1 MIVRKAYKFKI
12 KTNAREKLFFS
23 KIAGCVRLVWNKSLA
38 LQKANCEYINKQ
50 FAKLGGQSMRESEAK
65 KLKKYL
71 YKEYFPTGFDII
83 TKALVPIWKQS
94 EEFSF
99 LNECPSQSLQKPLG
113 DLDKA
118 FFKAFTKKSGFPKF
132 KKKGNRDSIY
142 FPQGFKVK
150 GNKVFLPKL
159 GWVKFF
165 KTRNIEGI
173 IKNITVSFDGYGNW
187 HASFCTEQEKNVEQR
202 ILDVNDI
209 GIDLGITNFAAISN
223 GRIIKKPKE
232 IKNLSAIKKK
242 VARAVSRKK
251 KGGKNRQK
259 AVLVLRKIENKIT
272 NIRKDFLHKTSA
284 ILSKNHALIAVENL
298 KILNMSKSAKGTQ
311 ELPGKN
317 VKAKSGLN
325 REILANGWGDF
336 RTMLKYKQ
344 EYSGG
349 VFLTVN
355 PINTSRKCSCCGI
368 IDKNSRVRQE
378 WYACLHCGQE
388 IHADT
393 NAAINI
399 LAAGRVAIACGD
411 ITSH

>member
-12 KTNAREKLFFS
+12 KTNAREKVFFS
-23 KIAGCVRLVWNKSLA
+23 KVAGCVRLVWNKSLA

-50 FAKLGGQSMRESEAK
+50 FAKLGGYSMRDNEAK
-65 KLKKYL
+65 KLKKHL

-94 EEFSF
+94 EEFAF

-118 FFKAFTKKSGFPKF
+118 FFKAFTKKGGFPKF
-132 KKKGNRDSIY
+132 KKKGYRDSIH

-150 GNKVFLPKL
+150 DNKVFLPKL

-165 KTRNIEGI
+165 RTRNIEGV
-173 IKNITVSFDGYGNW
+173 IKNITVSSDGHGNW
-187 HASFCTEQEKNVEQR
+187 YASFCTEQEKNVEQR
-202 ILDVNDI
+202 ILNGI
-209 GIDLGITNFAAISN
+209 GVDLGITNFAAISN
-223 GRIIKKPKE
+223 GEIIKKPKK
-232 IKNLSAIKKK
+232 IKNLLAIKKK

-259 AVLVLRKIENKIT
+259 AVLVFRKIENKIT
-272 NIRKDFLHKTSA
+272 NIRKDFLQKTSTT
-284 ILSKNHALIAVENL
+284 LSKNHAVIVVEDL
-298 KILNMSKSAKGTQ
+298 KILNMSKSAKGNV
-311 ELPGKN
+311 ESPGKN

-336 RTMLKYKQ
+336 RSMLKYKQ

-355 PINTSRKCSCCGI
+355 PVNTSRKCSCCGI

-378 WYACLHCGQE
+378 WYACLHCGYE

-399 LAAGRVAIACGD
+399 LAAGRVALAWEI
-411 ITSH
+411 